1 MKGRSNSSHSFLIA
15 ILPTTEY
22 WLLTTMPTLN
32 FQQMILRLLAYWQ
45 EQGCLVWQPY
55 NVQVGAGTMNPA
67 TILRVLGPEP
77 WNVVYVEPSIR
88 ADDGRFGENPNRMQQ
103 HHQLQVILKPDPG
116 NPIELYLKSLE
127 AIGISQREHDIRFVE
142 DNWQSPALGAWGLGW
157 EVWLDGQE
165 ITQYTYFQ
173 QAGGLDLNPVS
184 VEITYGLDRIA
195 LALQGKNSVWEMEYG
210 AGVGYGD
217 ALLQAEIEHCH
228 YYFNVADVDAL
239 KGIYDT
245 YEREALRCLEAGL
258 VAPAHDYNLKCS
270 QLFNVLDT
278 RGAVGVT
285 ERAAY
290 FGRMRRVAHKV
301 STAYLEQ
308 RQRLEYPLAGNPV
321 WQEARGAGEQGS
333 GREASSPGT
342 WPLEPGTSDL
352 FVLEIGSEELPHG
365 DLTSALGQLR
375 AAVPA
380 LLDAARLGYERVEVL
395 GTPRRL
401 AVLVH
406 GLAARSADVAS
417 VVKGPPADRA
427 YDKDGQP
434 TPAAVGFA
442 KSRGL
447 SVDDLSVVE
456 EGGKRYVSAVV
467 REAGRPSVE
476 ALAER
481 LPDLIAGIKF
491 EKSMR
496 WNATNVA
503 YSRPLRW
510 LLALHGPAVVPFTY
524 AGVHS
529 GRTTYGLRP
538 FGSPAL
544 DVATAA
550 DYRPVM
556 DGATIVLDPDDRK
569 AAIAAG
575 AAALARSVQ
584 GTIPDDPALLDEVTN
599 LVERPTPLLGAFEER
614 FLALPPMALVAVMR
628 KHQRYFPVYKG
639 EKLLP
644 HFIAV
649 RNGDDAHLD
658 IVRDGNEHVIRARFA
673 DAAFFYDRDIQRGL
687 AEFVPALDKLTF
699 QTQLGSMLD
708 KTRRLEQLVPVVAE
722 MLGLGAAERA
732 TAERAA
738 ALAKADLATS
748 MVVEMTSL
756 QGKMGG
762 HYALR
767 GGEPHEVA
775 EAIAEQYE
783 AVSRTPAG
791 LALAVADRLDSLA
804 GLFAAGLG
812 PKGSNDPFALRRA
825 ALHLIENLTAHRQ
838 RFDLRAGLDAAGA
851 LLPIAWS
858 EAARAEVVAFI
869 GGRLDV
875 VLRDAGFA
883 SSVVKAVLAQSAEG
897 AHDPYAAR
905 LAAGALAEA
914 IQSPDWTPLLNA
926 YARCVRITR
935 PLQERFTLRPD
946 DLAVAEER
954 ALLEELT
961 QAEAVKDGSVETFI
975 ASLRRLEP
983 SITRLFD
990 AVLIMDEDAAVR
1002 ENRLALLQRVAGLA
1016 SGVVDLSVLE
1026 GF

>member
-1 MKGRSNSSHSFLIA
+1 MASEKLS
-15 ILPTTEY
+15 
-22 WLLTTMPTLN
+22 
-32 FQQMILRLLAYWQ
+32 FQQMILRFLEYWQ
-45 EQGCLVWQPY
+45 DQGCLVWQPY

-77 WNVVYVEPSIR
+77 WNVAYIEPSIR
-88 ADDGRFGENPNRMQQ
+88 PDDGRFGDNPNRMQQ
-103 HHQLQVILKPDPG
+103 HYQLQVILKPDPG
-116 NPIELYLKSLE
+116 NPIDLYLKSLE
-127 AIGISQREHDIRFVE
+127 AIGINQREHDIRFVE
-142 DNWQSPALGAWGLGW
+142 DNWQSPAMGAWGLGW

-173 QAGGLDLNPVS
+173 QSGGIDLDPVS

-195 LALQGKNSVWEMEYG
+195 LALQGKDSVWDMDYG
-210 AGVGYGD
+210 AGIRYGD
-217 ALLQAEIEHCH
+217 ALLQAEIEHCQ
-228 YYFNVADVDAL
+228 YYFDVADVDAL
-239 KGIYDT
+239 RQIYET
-245 YEREALRCLEAGL
+245 YEREAYRCLEHGL

-278 RGAVGVT
+278 RGAIGVT
-285 ERAAY
+285 ERANY
-290 FGRMRRVAHKV
+290 FGRMRRVANKV
-301 STAYLEQ
+301 STAYIEQ
-308 RQRLEYPLAGNPV
+308 RQRLEYPFADNKV
-321 WQEARGAGEQGS
+321 WQVTGNELRVTSEEGS
-333 GREASSPGT
+333 ALVNRHSTLVTPVDGDT
-342 WPLEPGTSDL
+342 
-352 FVLEIGSEELPHG
+352 FVLEIGSEELPAN
-365 DLTSALGQLR
+365 DLTSALAQLR

-380 LLDAARLGYERVEVL
+380 MLSAARLAYESVEVQ

-401 AVLVH
+401 AVMVR
-406 GLAARSADVAS
+406 GLAGRQADLES
-417 VVKGPPADRA
+417 TVKGPPAERA
-427 YDKDGQP
+427 YDQDGKP
-434 TPAAVGFA
+434 TPAATGFA

-447 SVDDLSVVE
+447 SVDELSVIE

-467 REAGRPSVE
+467 REAGRPSVDV
-476 ALAER
+476 LAER

-496 WNATNVA
+496 WNATNVS

-510 LLALHGPAVVPFTY
+510 LLALHGPAIVPFAY

-538 FGSPAL
+538 YGSPAIVVPDANGYRPAL
-544 DVATAA
+544 EVATILL
-550 DYRPVM
+550 
-556 DGATIVLDPDDRK
+556 DGEKRRAS
-569 AAIAAG
+569 IAEG
-575 AAALARSVQ
+575 AAALAKSKG
-584 GTIPDDPALLDEVTN
+584 GTIPDDPGLLDEVTN

-614 FLALPPMALVAVMR
+614 FLSLPPMVLVAVMR

-644 HFIAV
+644 YFIAV
-649 RNGDDAHLD
+649 RNGDDEHLD

-673 DAAFFYDRDIQRGL
+673 DAAVFYDKDARQPL
-687 AEFVPALDKLTF
+687 AAFVDRLDTLTF
-699 QTQLGSMLD
+699 QKELGSMLD
-708 KTRRLEQLVPVVAE
+708 KTRRLEKLVLSVAE
-722 MLGLGAAERA
+722 MLDLNAADRS

-738 ALAKADLATS
+738 ALAKADLATN

-767 GGEPHEVA
+767 SGEPQPVA
-775 EAIAEQYE
+775 TAIAEQYE
-783 AVSRTPAG
+783 AVSSTRTG
-791 LALAVADRLDSLA
+791 LAVAIADRLDSLA

-825 ALHLIENLTAHRQ
+825 ALHLIENLTANRQ
-838 RFDLRAGLDAAGA
+838 PFDLRAGLDAAGA
-851 LLPIAWS
+851 LLPVAWS
-858 EAARAEVVAFI
+858 ETTREEVMAFI

-875 VLRDAGFA
+875 VLRDAGYPT
-883 SSVVKAVLAQSAEG
+883 SVVKAVLAEK
-897 AHDPYAAR
+897 AHDPFAAG
-905 LAAGALAEA
+905 LAAAALAEA
-914 IQSPDWTPLLNA
+914 IRSPEWENILNA

-935 PLQERFTLRPD
+935 PLDKTYDLRPD
-946 DLAVAEER
+946 ALQLPEEQAIVA
-954 ALLEELT
+954 ALHEAE
-961 QAEAVKDGSVETFI
+961 QAKDGTVGTFV
-975 ASLRRLEP
+975 ASLQGMEP

-1016 SGVVDLSVLE
+1016 KGVADLSVLE

>member
-1 MKGRSNSSHSFLIA
+1 
-15 ILPTTEY
+15 
-22 WLLTTMPTLN
+22 MPSLN
-32 FQQMILRLLAYWQ
+32 FQQMILRLLEYWQ

-77 WNVVYVEPSIR
+77 WNVVYVEPSVR
-88 ADDGRFGENPNRMQQ
+88 PDDGRFGDNPNRMQQ
-103 HHQLQVILKPDPG
+103 HYQLQVILKPDPG

-173 QAGGLDLNPVS
+173 QAGGLDLDPVS

-195 LALQGKNSVWEMEYG
+195 LALQGKNSVWEMDYG
-210 AGVGYGD
+210 AGVAYGD

-239 KGIYDT
+239 KIIYDT

-290 FGRMRRVAHKV
+290 FGRMRRIANKV
-301 STAYLEQ
+301 STAYVEQ
-308 RQRLEYPLAGNPV
+308 RQRLEYPLGNSSIG
-321 WQEARGAGEQGS
+321 QEVTSDERRATSQEGS
-333 GREASSPGT
+333 ELVTRHSSPVTPQDG
-342 WPLEPGTSDL
+342 DL

-380 LLDAARLGYERVEVL
+380 LLDAARLSYGRVEVL

-401 AVLVH
+401 AVFVH
-406 GLAARSADVAS
+406 GLAARSADVES

-427 YDKDGQP
+427 YDKDGKP
-434 TPAAVGFA
+434 TPAAAGFA

-481 LPDLIAGIKF
+481 LPDLVAGLKF

-510 LLALHGPAVVPFTY
+510 LLALHGPAVVPFRY
-524 AGVHS
+524 AGLRS

-538 FGSPAL
+538 FGAPAL
-544 DVATAA
+544 DVAAAA
-550 DYRPVM
+550 DYRAVM
-556 DGATIVLDPDDRK
+556 DEATIVLDPDDRK

-575 AAALARSVQ
+575 VAALARSVG

-639 EKLLP
+639 ESLLP

-673 DAAFFYDRDIQRGL
+673 DAAFFYDRDIKRGL
-687 AEFVPALDKLTF
+687 AEFVPELAKLTF
-699 QTQLGSMLD
+699 QTKLGSMLD
-708 KTRRLEQLVPVVAE
+708 KTRRLERLVPLVAG
-722 MLGLGAAERA
+722 MLGLGAADRA

-756 QGKMGG
+756 QGRMGG

-767 GGEPHEVA
+767 SGESREVA
-775 EAIAEQYE
+775 EAVAGQYE
-783 AVSRTPAG
+783 AVSTTPAG

-825 ALHLIENLTAHRQ
+825 ALHLIENLNAHRQ

-851 LLPIAWS
+851 LLPVAWS
-858 EAARAEVVAFI
+858 DAARAEVLGFI
-869 GGRLDV
+869 GGRLEV
-875 VLRDAGFA
+875 VLREAGYA
-883 SSVVKAVLAQSAEG
+883 NSVVRAALAEQTG
-897 AHDPYAAR
+897 DPYAAR
-905 LAAGALAEA
+905 LAAAALSEA
-914 IQSPDWTPLLNA
+914 IQSPDWPALLNA

-935 PLQERFTLRPD
+935 PLKETFALRPEA
-946 DLAVAEER
+946 LAVAEER
-954 ALLEELT
+954 AVLAELV
-961 QAEAVKDGSVETFI
+961 QAEAERLAADGSVETFI
-975 ASLRRLEP
+975 GSLRRMEP
-983 SITRLFD
+983 AITRLFE
-990 AVLIMDEDAAVR
+990 AVMIMDEDAAVR

-1016 SGVVDLSVLE
+1016 AGVVDLSQLE

>member
-1 MKGRSNSSHSFLIA
+1 
-15 ILPTTEY
+15 
-22 WLLTTMPTLN
+22 MPTLN
-32 FQQMILRLLAYWQ
+32 FQQMILRLLEYWQ
-45 EQGCLVWQPY
+45 AQGCLVWQPY

-88 ADDGRFGENPNRMQQ
+88 PDDGRFGDNPNRMQQ

-127 AIGISQREHDIRFVE
+127 AIGIDPRQHDIRFVE

-173 QAGGLDLNPVS
+173 QAGGLDLDPVS

-195 LALQGKNSVWEMEYG
+195 LALQGKNSVWEMDYG
-210 AGVGYGD
+210 AGVAYGD

-245 YEREALRCLEAGL
+245 YEREALRCLDAGL

-290 FGRMRRVAHKV
+290 FGRMRRIANKV
-301 STAYLEQ
+301 STAYVEQ
-308 RQRLEYPLAGNPV
+308 RQRLEYPLGNNSI
-321 WQEARGAGEQGS
+321 WQEVTSDERRVTSEDGS
-333 GREASSPGT
+333 ELVTRHSSLVTDG
-342 WPLEPGTSDL
+342 DL

-380 LLDAARLGYERVEVL
+380 LLDAARLPYERVEVL

-401 AVLVH
+401 AVFVE
-406 GLAARSADVAS
+406 GLAASSADVES

-434 TPAAVGFA
+434 TPAAAGFA

-447 SVDDLSVVE
+447 TVDDLSVVE

-467 REAGRPSVE
+467 REAGRPSLDV
-476 ALAER
+476 LAER
-481 LPDLIAGIKF
+481 LPDLIAGLKF

-496 WNATNVA
+496 WNATNVH

-524 AGVHS
+524 AGLQS

-538 FGSPAL
+538 FGAPAL
-544 DVATAA
+544 QVDTAA

-556 DGATIVLDPDDRK
+556 DEGTIVLDPDDRK

-575 AAALARSVQ
+575 AAALARSAG

-649 RNGDDAHLD
+649 RNGDDQHLD
-658 IVRDGNEHVIRARFA
+658 VVRDGNEHVIRARFA
-673 DAAFFYDRDIQRGL
+673 DAAFFYDKDIKRGL
-687 AEFVPALDKLTF
+687 AEFVPELDKLTF
-699 QTQLGSMLD
+699 QTKLGSMLD
-708 KTRRLEQLVPVVAE
+708 KTRRLEQLVPAVAG
-722 MLGLGAAERA
+722 MLGLGAADRA
-732 TAERAA
+732 TAGRAA

-767 GGEPHEVA
+767 GGEPREVA
-775 EAIAEQYE
+775 EAIAQQYE
-783 AVSRTPAG
+783 AVSSTPAG

-838 RFDLRAGLDAAGA
+838 RFDLRAGLDAAGG
-851 LLPIAWS
+851 LLPVAWS
-858 EAARAEVVAFI
+858 DAARAEVLAFI

-875 VLRDAGFA
+875 VLRDAGYG
-883 SSVVKAVLAQSAEG
+883 SSVVKAVLAEQT
-897 AHDPYAAR
+897 HDPYAAR
-905 LAAGALAEA
+905 LAAAALSEA
-914 IQSPDWTPLLNA
+914 IQSPDWPALLNA

-935 PLQERFTLRPD
+935 PLKETYSLRPD
-946 DLAVAEER
+946 ALAVAEER
-954 ALLEELT
+954 AVLDELT
-961 QAEAVKDGSVETFI
+961 QAEAAKDGSVETFVT
-975 ASLRRLEP
+975 SLRRMQP
-983 SITRLFD
+983 SISQLFE

-1016 SGVVDLSVLE
+1016 GGVVELAVLE

>member
-1 MKGRSNSSHSFLIA
+1 
-15 ILPTTEY
+15 
-22 WLLTTMPTLN
+22 MPPLN
-32 FQQMILRLLAYWQ
+32 FQQMILRLLEYWQ
-45 EQGCLVWQPY
+45 AQGCLVWQPY

-88 ADDGRFGENPNRMQQ
+88 PDDGRFGDNPNRMQQ
-103 HHQLQVILKPDPG
+103 HYQLQVILKPDPG
-116 NPIELYLKSLE
+116 NPMELYLKSLE

-173 QAGGLDLNPVS
+173 QAGGLDLDPVS

-195 LALQGKNSVWEMEYG
+195 LALQGKNSVWEMDFG

-239 KGIYDT
+239 KSIYDT

-290 FGRMRRVAHKV
+290 FGRMRRIANKV
-301 STAYLEQ
+301 SMAYVEQ
-308 RQRLEYPLAGNPV
+308 RQRLEYPLAGNKQWPV
-321 WQEARGAGEQGS
+321 VS
-333 GREASSPGT
+333 GQPSVVTPQSADGQIPADG
-342 WPLEPGTSDL
+342 DL

-380 LLDAARLGYERVEVL
+380 MLDAARLTYERVEVL

-401 AVLVH
+401 AVFVE
-406 GLAARSADVAS
+406 GLAARSADVES

-427 YDKDGQP
+427 YDKDGKP
-434 TPAAVGFA
+434 TPAAAGFA

-447 SVDDLSVVE
+447 LVDDLSVVE

-467 REAGRPSVE
+467 REAGRPSLE

-481 LPDLIAGIKF
+481 LPDLIAGLKF

-524 AGVHS
+524 AGLSS

-538 FGSPAL
+538 FGSPTL
-544 DVATAA
+544 EVAAAA

-575 AAALARSVQ
+575 AAALAIAA
-584 GTIPDDPALLDEVTN
+584 GGAIPDDAALLDEVTN

-649 RNGDDAHLD
+649 RNGDDEHLD

-673 DAAFFYDRDIQRGL
+673 DAAFFYDKDIQRGL
-687 AEFVPALDKLTF
+687 AEFVPELDKLTF

-708 KTRRLEQLVPVVAE
+708 KMRRLERLVPVVAG
-722 MLGLGAAERA
+722 MLGLGEAGRA
-732 TAERAA
+732 TADRAA

-767 GGEPHEVA
+767 GGEPREVA

-851 LLPIAWS
+851 LLPVAWS
-858 EAARAEVVAFI
+858 DAARAEVLAFI
-869 GGRLDV
+869 GGRLEV
-875 VLRDAGFA
+875 VLREAGYA
-883 SSVVKAVLAQSAEG
+883 NSVVRAALAEQT
-897 AHDPYAAR
+897 HDPYAAR
-905 LAAGALAEA
+905 LAAAALSEA
-914 IQSPDWTPLLNA
+914 MQAADWPTLLNA

-935 PLQERFTLRPD
+935 PLKETYAMRPD
-946 DLAVAEER
+946 ALAVAEER
-954 ALLEELT
+954 AVLDELLR
-961 QAEAVKDGSVETFI
+961 AEAAKDGSVETFI

-983 SITRLFD
+983 GITRLFE
-990 AVLIMDEDAAVR
+990 AVMIMDEDAAVR

-1016 SGVVDLSVLE
+1016 RGVAELAVLE